1 MSTEITLDGADLTAL
16 VTNATLTRENAE
28 SALVKMSHAI
38 KRKMCVHVALYT
50 VDEKSTVKIY
60 PLDQK
65 QAEFVNHRTGETL
78 YAPATEWKA
87 AYDTKPLPTP

>member
-1 MSTEITLDGADLTAL
+1 
-16 VTNATLTRENAE
+16 
-28 SALVKMSHAI
+28 
-38 KRKMCVHVALYT
+38 MCVHVALYT
-50 VDEKSTVKIY
+50 SDEKSMVKIY

-78 YAPATEWKA
+78 YAPASEWKA